1 MGRVWNSAI
10 GLLIVTGAL
19 LGLTL
24 PFGKVAAEAGV
35 PPVIWA
41 LLISAGAGTVLFLA
55 MLVRGERI
63 GLDAARL
70 RYFFIA
76 AAVSY
81 AIPNIVMF
89 SALPKLGAGYM
100 GIMFTLSP
108 MITLILSI
116 IFGIRKPNAL
126 GMAGIVI
133 GFVGAVL
140 VATTRGEAG
149 TPASLGWVGIGLLL
163 PVFLAIGNI
172 YRTWDWPRGAGTTEL
187 AAGSHLAA
195 GLMLFVLALVL
206 GVVPAVTMLADVP
219 VLSVAQVASSAGMF
233 VFFFRLQSVGGPV
246 YLSQIGYVAAA
257 VGLFSGTLFLGE
269 RYGPPTW
276 LGALIIVTGVFLT
289 TKAQSAKA

>member
-1 MGRVWNSAI
+1 MGRVWNSAV

-41 LLISAGAGTVLFLA
+41 MLISAGAGAVLFLA

-63 GLDAARL
+63 GLDGARL
-70 RYFFIA
+70 RYFLIA

-81 AIPNIVMF
+81 AIPNLVMF
-89 SALPKLGAGYM
+89 SALPRLGAGYM

-116 IFGIRKPNAL
+116 AFGIRKPNSL
-126 GMAGIVI
+126 GMAGIVV
-133 GFVGAVL
+133 GFIGAVL

-149 TPASLGWVGIGLLL
+149 TPASLAWVGIGLLL

-187 AAGSHLAA
+187 AAGSHLAS
-195 GLMLFVLALVL
+195 GLMLFVLSLVL
-206 GVVPAVTMLADVP
+206 GVFPAVTMLAEVP
-219 VLSVAQVASSAGMF
+219 VLSLAQVASSAGMF

-257 VGLFSGTLFLGE
+257 IAMISGTLLLGE
-269 RYGPPTW
+269 SYAALTW
-276 LGALIIVTGVFLT
+276 VGAAIILVGVVLT
-289 TKAQSAKA
+289 TKAQTAG